1 MNRLIY
7 ILFIF
12 LAIATAGI
20 AQNTKTDYYG
30 AYPSSYGTPTT
41 DTNQMLGMHYPKT
54 AYAEK
59 LLRKRT
65 KLNYTYKER
74 QVLVKF
80 YAGKE
85 LTPAET
91 LILKKA
97 MEKQQKRDK
106 LIYKYMLDTLRRNT
120 RISLKLSHYEKLLL
134 NKEKDSSASL
144 TLAEQKALRLVHRH
158 QKNLQRIQKRQTL
171 TPQDS
176 SLLLKA
182 RSDSARLRLGE
193 KIKLLQVK
201 QKQKRIEKL
210 KLNRMANQGF
220 PTPIRVSAPQKILRT
235 INFLNPRKRPS
246 SYLRKAFNL
255 EKRYTLSQ
263 QERDA
268 YNKMKSGVPLLT
280 FKEKYLANTA
290 YYKLEKYK
298 QQKRKL
304 DQKYFWSMQDKQVK
318 KRHRQHLHQNTR
330 HYRKSSIFRA
340 LQNLRQTLKRLLS

>member
-1 MNRLIY
+1 MSKLIY

-12 LAIATAGI
+12 LTITAPGFT
-20 AQNTKTDYYG
+20 QKPKTDFYG
-30 AYPSSYGTPTT
+30 AYPSSYGTPAA

-65 KLNYTYKER
+65 KLNYTPKER
-74 QVLVKF
+74 QVLIKF

-85 LTPAET
+85 LTPTEN

-97 MEKQQKRDK
+97 LRKQQKRDK

-120 RISLKLSHYEKLLL
+120 KINPQLSKYEKQLLD
-134 NKEKDSSASL
+134 KEKDSSASL

-171 TPQDS
+171 TSQDS

-182 RSDSARLRLGE
+182 SSDSARLRLGE
-193 KIKLLQVK
+193 KIKLLQIK
-201 QKQKRIEKL
+201 QKQKRIENL

-220 PTPIRVSAPQKILRT
+220 PTPIKVSATQRILRK
-235 INFLNPRKRPS
+235 INILNPRNRPS
-246 SYLRKAFNL
+246 SYLRKAHNL
-255 EKRYTLSQ
+255 EKKYKLSQ

-268 YNKMKSGVPLLT
+268 YNKMKSGYPLLS
-280 FKEKYLANTA
+280 FKEKYLANKA

-298 QQKRKL
+298 QKKHKL

-318 KRHRQHLHQNTR
+318 KRHRQHLQQNTR